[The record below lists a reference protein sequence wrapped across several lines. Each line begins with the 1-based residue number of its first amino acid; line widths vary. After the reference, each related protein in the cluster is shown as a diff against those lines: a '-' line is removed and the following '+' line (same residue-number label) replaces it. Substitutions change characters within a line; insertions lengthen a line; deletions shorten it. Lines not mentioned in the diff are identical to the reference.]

1 MSDRGMGL
9 KGRAGLSTPRAPTSN
24 RALAWLAGLLAD
36 QRDRWILWLPAG
48 AIAGAAV
55 WLLVPSGPPTWALA
69 VALIG
74 GAALSWA
81 FAAWPS
87 ARAEGWGVR
96 FRAGLAGLCALVAM
110 GAFGALS
117 TDLRTQFIAAPRLE
131 APVEGARLEGW
142 VLTREGGMRPR
153 LRILVRSLEGA
164 ETPPRIVRI
173 SARDFGAIG
182 AGRAVRCR
190 VSLDPPQGPLAPGAY
205 DFARRAYFQQLGAV
219 GFVWGRCRPALFGPP
234 PLWTDRAALLIGA
247 VRADLS
253 DTIREAAPGRG
264 GDLAAALIAGDESA
278 IDEETDIVL
287 RDSGLG
293 HLVSVSGLH
302 MSIVGGLVFAGL
314 GIFFSLIPP
323 IALRVSVKKIAAV
336 GALIALAAY
345 LIVSGSSV
353 PAIRAF
359 VMACVAFGAVLI
371 DRPAIT
377 MRGLSLAALI
387 IVAIHPESVM
397 EPGFQMSF
405 AATAALVAAFE
416 ANNTSPDPNALPTPG
431 PLIGSLQ
438 NMARLGG
445 GVLLTS
451 LVAGLATDPF
461 ALFHFQRFA
470 AYGLIA
476 NLAIAPIV
484 TFVVAPAAAAAALA
498 APFGLADYPLG
509 VMAQALDLVAAIG
522 ESFGTRP
529 EAVQAFPRPPDV
541 FLPLSAM
548 AITWACLWRGALRWG
563 GLVLLGAAAGV
574 YLTQPR
580 ATLAF
585 DGEMQAVFMHQ
596 GDAWRLSAGAGR
608 STFARDRLGGQLG
621 INPGDLARIRAP
633 DDCTDHACSWET
645 SEGRAVYLVRDDSAF
660 AAACAPDA
668 LVLSPLA
675 APTDFA
681 ARCRPALLVDAASL
695 ERQGGG
701 VLTEQGR
708 SLVLRRATEGPPRPW
723 TAARAN

>member
-1 MSDRGMGL
+1 MRR
-9 KGRAGLSTPRAPTSN
+9 KGRARLSTPCAPASN
-24 RALAWLAGLLAD
+24 RVWMALAGVFAA

-55 WLLVPSGPPTWALA
+55 WLLVPVAPPSWTLA
-69 VALIG
+69 
-74 GAALSWA
+74 AALVGGGVLAWA

-87 ARAEGWGVR
+87 ASPHGWGVR
-96 FRAGLAGLCALVAM
+96 LRALLAGLCALAAM
-110 GAFGALS
+110 AAFGALS
-117 TDLRTQFIAAPRLE
+117 TDIRTQAIAAPRLE
-131 APVEGARLEGW
+131 APLEGARLEGW
-142 VLTREGGMRPR
+142 VLTREGGARPR
-153 LRILVRSLEGA
+153 LRVLVRSLEGA
-164 ETPPRIVRI
+164 KTPPRIVRI

-182 AGRAVRCR
+182 SGRAVRCR

-205 DFARRAYFQQLGAV
+205 DFARRSYFQQLGAV
-219 GFVWGRCRPALFGPP
+219 GFVWGRCRPAMFGPP

-253 DTIREAAPGRG
+253 DTIQEAAPGRG

-278 IDEETDIVL
+278 IDEDTDIAL

-314 GIFFSLIPP
+314 AIFFALIPP
-323 IALRVSVKKIAAV
+323 IALRVSVKKIAAM

-387 IVAIHPESVM
+387 IVAIHPESVL

-416 ANNTSPDPNALPTPG
+416 ANNKTPDPHGLPTPG

-451 LVAGLATDPF
+451 FVAGLATDPF

-498 APFGLADYPLG
+498 APFGLADFPLSI
-509 VMAQALDLVAAIG
+509 MARALDLVAAIG
-522 ESFGTRP
+522 ESFGARP
-529 EAVQAFPRPPDV
+529 EAVQALPRPPDL

-563 GLVLLGAAAGV
+563 GLAFLSAAAALYV
-574 YLTQPR
+574 TQPR
-580 ATLAF
+580 PALAF
-585 DGEMQAVFMHQ
+585 DGEMEAVFSRE
-596 GDAWRLSAGAGR
+596 DDDWRMAARRGR

-621 INPGDLARIRAP
+621 INPTELERIRAP
-633 DDCTDHACSWET
+633 NDCADASCIWNTPK
-645 SEGRAVYLVRDDSAF
+645 GRTVHLVRDEAGL
-660 AAACAPDA
+660 AAACATGA
-668 LVLSPLA
+668 IVLTPLS
-675 APTDFA
+675 APSDYA
-681 ARCRPALLVDAASL
+681 ARCQLDLLIDAQSL
-695 ERQGGG
+695 AQQGGG
-701 VLTEQGR
+701 VLTEEGSGLVIRR
-708 SLVLRRATEGPPRPW
+708 STAGLPRPW
-723 TAARAN
+723 TALRAN

>member
-1 MSDRGMGL
+1 MWAL
-9 KGRAGLSTPRAPTSN
+9 AAALAGGV
-24 RALAWLAGLLAD
+24 ALAWM
-36 QRDRWILWLPAG
+36 
-48 AIAGAAV
+48 
-55 WLLVPSGPPTWALA
+55 
-69 VALIG
+69 
-74 GAALSWA
+74 

-87 ARAEGWGVR
+87 DRLDGWSERLRAV
-96 FRAGLAGLCALVAM
+96 LAGACALAAM
-110 GAFGALS
+110 AAFGALA
-117 TDLRTQFIAAPRLE
+117 TDVRTRAVAAPRIE
-131 APVEGARLEGW
+131 APLEGVRLEGW
-142 VLTREGGMRPR
+142 VLTREGGARPR
-153 LRILVRSLEGA
+153 LRVLVRSLEGVEA
-164 ETPPRIVRI
+164 PPRIVRI

-182 AGRAVRCR
+182 SGRAVRCR
-190 VSLDPPQGPLAPGAY
+190 VSLDPPQAPLAPGAY

-219 GFVWGRCRPALFGPP
+219 GFVWGRCRPAMFGPP
-234 PLWTDRAALLIGA
+234 PAWNDRAALFIGA

-253 DTIREAAPGRG
+253 DTIQEAAPGRG

-278 IDEETDIVL
+278 IDEETDIAL

-387 IVAIHPESVM
+387 IVAIHPESVL

-416 ANNTSPDPNALPTPG
+416 ANNKTPDPNALPTPG
-431 PLIGSLQ
+431 PLIGGLQ
-438 NMARLGG
+438 NLARVGG

-451 LVAGLATDPF
+451 FVAGLATDPF

-484 TFVVAPAAAAAALA
+484 TFVVAPAAAVAAIA
-498 APFGLADYPLG
+498 APFGYADVPLG

-522 ESFGTRP
+522 ESFGARP
-529 EAVQAFPRPPDV
+529 EAVQAFPRPPDI
-541 FLPLSAM
+541 FLPLSAL

-563 GLVLLGAAAGV
+563 GVAFLGAAVALYV
-574 YLTQPR
+574 VQPR
-580 ATLAF
+580 PVLAF
-585 DGEMQAVFMHQ
+585 DGEMQAVFAR
-596 GDAWRLSAGAGR
+596 GADGWRMAAGVGR

-621 INPGDLARIRAP
+621 LNPGELERIRAP
-633 DDCTDHACSWET
+633 DACDDLGCDWET
-645 SEGRAVYLVRDDSAF
+645 PQRRPVHLVREAAGFS
-660 AAACAPDA
+660 AACAQDVI
-668 LVLSPLA
+668 VLTPLT
-675 APTDFA
+675 APADFT

-695 ERQGGG
+695 AAHGGG
-701 VLTEQGR
+701 VLTER
-708 SLVLRRATEGPPRPW
+708 SDGIAVRRATEGPPRPW

>member
-1 MSDRGMGL
+1 M
-9 KGRAGLSTPRAPTSN
+9 
-24 RALAWLAGLLAD
+24 
-36 QRDRWILWLPAG
+36 
-48 AIAGAAV
+48 
-55 WLLVPSGPPTWALA
+55 WALA
-69 VALIG
+69 AALAG
-74 GAALSWA
+74 GAALAWV

-87 ARAEGWGVR
+87 DRPDGWGVR
-96 FRAGLAGLCALVAM
+96 LRAVLAGACALTAM
-110 GAFGALS
+110 AAFGALA
-117 TDLRTQFIAAPRLE
+117 TDARTRAVAAPRIETPLE
-131 APVEGARLEGW
+131 GVRLEGW
-142 VLTREGGMRPR
+142 VLTREGGARPR
-153 LRILVRSLEGA
+153 LRVLVRSLEGVEA
-164 ETPPRIVRI
+164 PPRIVRI

-182 AGRAVRCR
+182 SGRAVRCR
-190 VSLDPPQGPLAPGAY
+190 VSLDPPQAPLAPGAY

-219 GFVWGRCRPALFGPP
+219 GFVWGRCRPAMFGPP
-234 PLWTDRAALLIGA
+234 PAWNDRAALFIGA

-253 DTIREAAPGRG
+253 DTIQEAAPGRG

-278 IDEETDIVL
+278 IDEETDIAL

-302 MSIVGGLVFAGL
+302 MSIVGGLVFAAL

-336 GALIALAAY
+336 GALIALAVY

-387 IVAIHPESVM
+387 IVAIHPESVL

-416 ANNTSPDPNALPTPG
+416 ANNRTPDPNALPTPG
-431 PLIGSLQ
+431 PLIGGLQ
-438 NMARLGG
+438 NLARIGG

-451 LVAGLATDPF
+451 FVAGLATDPF

-484 TFVVAPAAAAAALA
+484 TFVVAPAAAVAAIA
-498 APFGLADYPLG
+498 APFGYADLPLG

-522 ESFGTRP
+522 ESFGARP
-529 EAVQAFPRPPDV
+529 EAVQAFPRPPDI
-541 FLPLSAM
+541 FLPLSAL
-548 AITWACLWRGALRWG
+548 AITWACLWRGVLRWG
-563 GLVLLGAAAGV
+563 GVAFLGAAVALYV
-574 YLTQPR
+574 MQPR
-580 ATLAF
+580 PTLAF
-585 DGEMQAVFMHQ
+585 DGEMQVVFAR
-596 GDAWRLSAGAGR
+596 GADGWRMAAGAGR

-621 INPGDLARIRAP
+621 LNPGQLERIRAP
-633 DDCTDHACSWET
+633 DTCDDLGCDWET
-645 SEGRAVYLVRDDSAF
+645 PQRRPVHLVRDTAGFS
-660 AAACAPDA
+660 AACAPNA
-668 LVLSPLA
+668 IVLTPLA
-675 APTDFA
+675 APADFT

-695 ERQGGG
+695 AAHGGG
-701 VLTEQGR
+701 VLTER
-708 SLVLRRATEGPPRPW
+708 SDGIVVRRATEGPPRPW

>member
-1 MSDRGMGL
+1 MGR
-9 KGRAGLSTPRAPTSN
+9 KGRARLSTPRASASN
-24 RALAWLAGLLAD
+24 RAWRALASLFTA

-48 AIAGAAV
+48 AIAGAAA
-55 WLLVPSGPPTWALA
+55 WLLMPVPPPLWALA
-69 VALIG
+69 AALAG
-74 GAALSWA
+74 GAALAWLS
-81 FAAWPS
+81 AAWPS
-87 ARAEGWGVR
+87 ARPDGWGVR
-96 FRAGLAGLCALVAM
+96 LRAALAGLLALTAM
-110 GAFGALS
+110 AAFGAAS
-117 TDLRTQFIAAPRLE
+117 TDVRARLIAAPRLE
-131 APVEGARLEGW
+131 APLEGVRLEGW
-142 VLTREGGMRPR
+142 VLTREGGARPR
-153 LRILVRSLEGA
+153 LRVLVRSLEGA
-164 ETPPRIVRI
+164 EVPPRIVRI
-173 SARDFGAIG
+173 SAHDFGAIG
-182 AGRAVRCR
+182 SGRAVRCR

-234 PLWTDRAALLIGA
+234 PAWNDRAALFIGA

-253 DTIREAAPGRG
+253 DTIQEAAPGRG

-278 IDEETDIVL
+278 IDEETDIAL

-323 IALRVSVKKIAAV
+323 IALRVSVKKISAA

-387 IVAIHPESVM
+387 IVAIHPESVL

-416 ANNTSPDPNALPTPG
+416 ANNKTPDPNALPTPG

-438 NMARLGG
+438 NLARIGG

-451 LVAGLATDPF
+451 FVAGLATDPF

-498 APFGLADYPLG
+498 APFGLAHFPLG

-522 ESFGTRP
+522 ASFGARP
-529 EAVQAFPRPPDV
+529 EAVQAFPRPPDI
-541 FLPLSAM
+541 FLPLSAL
-548 AITWACLWRGALRWG
+548 AITWACLWRGVLRWG
-563 GLVLLGAAAGV
+563 GAVLLGAALAL
-574 YLTQPR
+574 YIAQPR
-580 ATLAF
+580 PALAF
-585 DGEMQAVFMHQ
+585 DGEMQAVFMHDS
-596 GDAWRLSAGAGR
+596 GAWLMAAGSGR

-621 INPGDLARIRAP
+621 VNPADLESIRAP
-633 DDCTDHACSWET
+633 EDCTDIACVWET
-645 SEGRAVYLVRDDSAF
+645 PARRPVHLVRDAVGF
-660 AAACAPDA
+660 GAACAPGA
-668 LVLSPLA
+668 IVLSPLS
-675 APTDFA
+675 PPPGFA
-681 ARCRPALLVDAASL
+681 VRCRPALLVDSASL
-695 ERQGGG
+695 ARSGGG
-701 VLTEQGR
+701 VLTEDGAR
-708 SLVLRRATEGPPRPW
+708 FLVRRATEGPARPW